1 MVIISKGTAM
11 GRKKEHQAIISC
23 DPSFKGCAFV
33 LWHKAADNFSKA
45 QVYDIRCQLKKYD
58 AFLTQVELVNNL
70 IENLLEDFAPHIYDC
85 TAMIIEGQYKPKM
98 LCLCHAIVNQ
108 LYVILPKCRDFYCV
122 SAKFWRP
129 FFKGLNPSKST
140 YAQRK
145 KASVEYVRRNPQL
158 ICSEL
163 WVKDD
168 NVCEAILLLN
178 YLVDKKSLSIATTMP
193 IRLWLGDTHKD
204 FTDKEINLVCPDCKN
219 NSKASIRITATGN
232 QKGTPYLHC
241 KECLKSTGKGYK
253 KPITNN
259 KWCSLIKEAQKE
271 AKYLIDDDTEEMTVL
286 TQKPAAK
293 KKVTKPSRVHSD
305 DDDDDVLPLPTLD
318 EMMRLIRKQNSLL
331 AVLQGRV
338 DMMEKVVLSL
348 TNPVVQESP
357 ATKTPKLS
365 GQKRAT
371 MPELQEI
378 KQTKRFSQQ
387 EKSNALF
394 NHRTSS
400 LTREENGDPDADGT
414 YYLSADE
421 SDDNE

>member
-1 MVIISKGTAM
+1 M

-108 LYVILPKCRDFYCV
+108 LYVTLPKCRDFYCI

-129 FFKGLNPSKST
+129 YFSGLNPTKST

-178 YLVDKKSLSIATTMP
+178 YLVVKKALSIATTMP

-219 NSKASIRITATGN
+219 NSKASIRITGSGN

-241 KECLKSTGKGYK
+241 KACQESTGKGYK
-253 KPITNN
+253 KPITNK
-259 KWCSLIKEAQKE
+259 KWCALIKAAQKE
-271 AKYLIDDDTEEMTVL
+271 ARYMVDDDDDNEDDQEEMKVL
-286 TQKPAAK
+286 TQKPSPKKKPAAK
-293 KKVTKPSRVHSD
+293 AAAKILVVDSD
-305 DDDDDVLPLPTLD
+305 EEEEDNLPNKG
-318 EMMRLIRKQNSLL
+318 EMLRLLRKQSSLL
-331 AVLQGRV
+331 KVLTARV
-338 DMMEKVVLSL
+338 DMLERVVLAL
-348 TNPVVQESP
+348 GNPVTFDVPSS
-357 ATKTPKLS
+357 KTPKLA
-365 GQKRAT
+365 GQKRAIV
-371 MPELQEI
+371 PDILEP

-387 EKSNALF
+387 EKSNASF
-394 NHRTSS
+394 NYKTTT
-400 LTREENGDPDADGT
+400 LAENGDPDADGNLFSSQD
-414 YYLSADE
+414 LS
-421 SDDNE
+421 DNEYNQ